1 MKTAVDLNEFIRD
14 YKSRN
19 RKSPQIEDVQYIS
32 VNEYAE
38 RTKRSPVTIRAM
50 CKRGEIEGAIK
61 DGALWR
67 IPIKEST
74 ETIKLK
80 EENLKLARENA
91 ALRDRLGCV
100 KALLEM

>member
-1 MKTAVDLNEFIRD
+1 MNTAVDINDFIRD

-38 RTKRSPVTIRAM
+38 RIKRSPITIREM

-61 DGALWR
+61 DGKLWR
-67 IPIKEST
+67 IPIKDSP
-74 ETIKLK
+74 ETAKLK
-80 EENLKLARENA
+80 EENIRLARENA